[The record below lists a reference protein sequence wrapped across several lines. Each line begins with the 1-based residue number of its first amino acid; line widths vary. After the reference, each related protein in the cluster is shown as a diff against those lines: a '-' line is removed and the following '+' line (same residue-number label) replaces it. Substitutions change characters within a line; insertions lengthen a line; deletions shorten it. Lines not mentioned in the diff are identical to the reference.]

1 MNSYVP
7 WYFYITAFDTDTEI
21 VRAIVPTHLPIVK
34 QTRIPDSENGGK
46 SYDLTPPIMSF
57 QL

>member
-1 MNSYVP
+1 MEAYVP
-7 WYFYITAFDTDTEI
+7 WYFYLTAFDTDTEI
-21 VRAIVPTHLPIVK
+21 VRAIVSTHLQIVK

-46 SYDLTPPIMSF
+46 SYDLIPPIMNF